1 MITHVKASSSTRY
14 KEKLKKISPLG
25 IQIIDKSHSYDG
37 ELKASQETLGEWFG
51 GYSREHVNRTIS
63 ALIKEGFL
71 HVQHR
76 FNNSNITSLG
86 SFFLKPD
93 VQHLLPLFFK
103 TFKPILFSVS
113 MLSSAA
119 PDHKC
124 HTTFRNPEAS
134 GSYSLSI
141 LASSLI
147 GYSKGQGESV
157 VVPEAGLIKKVC
169 LSLMRRGASVE
180 NDDALN
186 LLAFPVSAH
195 ERAIEE
201 VKKQKN
207 INSPKAY
214 YFSLVRKFTV
224 EDGYQPNW
232 TKVQQ
237 LRDSGFRILQPEEEK
252 KQVTQSPTRS
262 SFGNSAKYPQKQEG
276 VSRSYTEQVQQERKK
291 MAEESK
297 KWENSGMTLAEKI
310 MYWNNVLV
318 ETQRKADEGDQIA
331 KNGIP
336 FAKMILQ
343 GFMDAYV
350 VNPDNEKAM
359 ATARSFTAP
368 VSSTSEFKTP
378 ASCLSSLIPSKPVV
392 NKSEPVALNS
402 DMWDDWKEYDPM
414 LEEEQ

>member
-1 MITHVKASSSTRY
+1 MITQLKASSSTRH
-14 KEKLKKISPLG
+14 KEKLKKLSSLD
-25 IQIIDKSHSYDG
+25 IQLIDKVHSYNG

-51 GYSREHVNRTIS
+51 GYSREYINRRVS
-63 ALIKEGFL
+63 RLVKDGFL
-71 HVQHR
+71 YVKHR
-76 FNNSNITSLG
+76 FNNSNVTSLG

-93 VQHLLPLFFK
+93 VQKLLPLFFK

-113 MLSSAA
+113 MLASAA

-124 HTTFRNPEAS
+124 HTTFRKLPEAN
-134 GSYSLSI
+134 SLSN

-147 GYSKGQGESV
+147 GYPKGQGESV

-252 KQVTQSPTRS
+252 KQATQSSTRS

-276 VSRSYTEQVQQERKK
+276 VSRSYADQVQQERSK
-291 MAEESK
+291 MAEEAAARK
-297 KWENSGMTLAEKI
+297 TKMGPLAEEILGWQKT
-310 MYWNNVLV
+310 VV
-318 ETQRKADEGDQIA
+318 ELQRRVSEGDIGAQWTLPMAIG
-331 KNGIP
+331 K
-336 FAKMILQ
+336 LQ
-343 GFMDAYV
+343 YLITQYEVD
-350 VNPDNEKAM
+350 PDNRNAM
-359 ATARSFTAP
+359 AATRQLSP
-368 VSSTSEFKTP
+368 VAASSDFKTP
-378 ASCLSSLIPSKPVV
+378 ASVLKSLSPLQPIVK
-392 NKSEPVALNS
+392 KSEPVALKS